1 MATPYLLTT
10 YLPGSSCIGDSRI
23 TINSSFSALDTA
35 VQNLNAGLFPS
46 LSTTNILISSAL
58 LANNQQLINIIGNSN
73 LSVYE
78 SLQNTNAGI
87 SASTDIS
94 VYNDGGVNYLDL
106 GINSSNYNGNS
117 YSPKFN
123 IVGSG
128 DSYLYSTAND
138 LAIGTSSTGT
148 NNDLIFFTGGSL
160 SGTSV
165 NNGNER
171 MRITNVGGTYA
182 GNVGINTSFPNQQLT
197 VVGNVS
203 AVGTI
208 TATPSSAAGVVGLT
222 VNGNT
227 TSPTNG
233 GVPDIYLVRSG
244 ISESDSPGY
253 GSSLQFQYLSGSVN
267 NAALIQHYSNNL
279 QFSNYTGGTWK
290 ERMRISSNGNVGIG
304 TTTIPNTLTVAG
316 VTALSIGGSNT
327 LNAPTFA
334 LNIYNPSSSGGS
346 YDLTLGSDVSGSYV
360 QTFNVKPL
368 YIQPAGNPVSI
379 GSPGRVLSPTGG
391 LTVYGT
397 ISATGFASV
406 SALQINNA
414 FSTGTGVGSIAYK
427 FPIYNAS
434 GTLLGYVPIYNS

>member
-1 MATPYLLTT
+1 MAIPYLLTT

-35 VQNLNAGLFPS
+35 VQNLSAGLIPS
-46 LSTTNILISSAL
+46 LSTTNILISSVL
-58 LANNQQLINIIGNSN
+58 LTNNQQLINIIGNSN

-165 NNGNER
+165 NSGNER

-197 VVGNVS
+197 VSGNV
-203 AVGTI
+203 
-208 TATPSSAAGVVGLT
+208 
-222 VNGNT
+222 
-227 TSPTNG
+227 
-233 GVPDIYLVRSG
+233 
-244 ISESDSPGY
+244 
-253 GSSLQFQYLSGSVN
+253 
-267 NAALIQHYSNNL
+267 
-279 QFSNYTGGTWK
+279 
-290 ERMRISSNGNVGIG
+290 
-304 TTTIPNTLTVAG
+304 
-316 VTALSIGGSNT
+316 
-327 LNAPTFA
+327 
-334 LNIYNPSSSGGS
+334 
-346 YDLTLGSDVSGSYV
+346 
-360 QTFNVKPL
+360 
-368 YIQPAGNPVSI
+368 
-379 GSPGRVLSPTGG
+379 
-391 LTVYGT
+391 
-397 ISATGFASV
+397 SATGFASV